1 VAWVNPLVRSRRVVQ
16 VLRTG
21 GVLAVAL
28 ASITVLL
35 RLPFQTE
42 LLSHRDE
49 VQYALGLHHF
59 DVVAH
64 QPHPPGSPFY
74 MLFGRAAFV
83 LTGDEHQ
90 AFVLLAM
97 LASAAAVVAEYR
109 LTCLAFGRRAGLLA
123 AAALATQ
130 PIFWAYGA
138 AGSAWTV
145 LALLATVTG
154 TCCLLLLR
162 GERRAAIPSAL
173 VIGLASGFRPDV
185 TVFMGPLWLWSL
197 WRAESRLARR
207 ALCVVLGALCVL
219 VWVAPVAWLS
229 GGLDRWL
236 YAYVQLFMG
245 PPTEW
250 NARLRGFAVNTLIVW
265 GITLVVIGPLVV
277 LGIIAAGWSRMV
289 AVTRSPENQRL
300 LLFSALWTGPVF
312 VFLWAFDA
320 TEAGHNLLYL
330 GGLIMLAA
338 GLAARATTVPWKLAI
353 GGALLVAAQVL
364 VFLLA
369 SPRTENP
376 FAYPANSILLNF
388 TAPALRQQDVALE
401 ASLAAIRADFDPSDT
416 TIITLSFQDLDQ
428 YASFYLT
435 DYPMLRL
442 NVDAGPGSARLST
455 RGQSLTLPP
464 PTNQPSTCLL
474 DGTER
479 NLVWLLRPTGSGTS
493 LWAPARGVPIALPGG
508 ERSPIALWQLPIGAE
523 PVFYHGFAL
532 AGCAPAPID

>member
-1 VAWVNPLVRSRRVVQ
+1 
-16 VLRTG
+16 
-21 GVLAVAL
+21 
-28 ASITVLL
+28 
-35 RLPFQTE
+35 
-42 LLSHRDE
+42 
-49 VQYALGLHHF
+49 
-59 DVVAH
+59 
-64 QPHPPGSPFY
+64 
-74 MLFGRAAFV
+74 
-83 LTGDEHQ
+83 
-90 AFVLLAM
+90 
-97 LASAAAVVAEYR
+97 
-109 LTCLAFGRRAGLLA
+109 
-123 AAALATQ
+123 
-130 PIFWAYGA
+130 
-138 AGSAWTV
+138 
-145 LALLATVTG
+145 
-154 TCCLLLLR
+154 
-162 GERRAAIPSAL
+162 
-173 VIGLASGFRPDV
+173 
-185 TVFMGPLWLWSL
+185 
-197 WRAESRLARR
+197 
-207 ALCVVLGALCVL
+207 
-219 VWVAPVAWLS
+219 
-229 GGLDRWL
+229 
-236 YAYVQLFMG
+236 
-245 PPTEW
+245 
-250 NARLRGFAVNTLIVW
+250 
-265 GITLVVIGPLVV
+265 
-277 LGIIAAGWSRMV
+277 
-289 AVTRSPENQRL
+289 
-300 LLFSALWTGPVF
+300 
-312 VFLWAFDA
+312 
-320 TEAGHNLLYL
+320 
-330 GGLIMLAA
+330 
-338 GLAARATTVPWKLAI
+338 
-353 GGALLVAAQVL
+353 LVAAQVL